1 MVAIFLQV
9 QHVKKTI
16 INAWQKCSLFSWYLV
31 LYRQINPC
39 PMWIESH
46 NIGLLAITIE
56 SEYRANLVSTKLTEN
71 QSIYPMFDTLQG
83 TTKQHCKKRHLK

>member
-1 MVAIFLQV
+1 
-9 QHVKKTI
+9 
-16 INAWQKCSLFSWYLV
+16 
-31 LYRQINPC
+31 
-39 PMWIESH
+39 MWIESH